1 VPAVLVDASALVA
14 LLDRDDAQHERCL
27 EALRR
32 IRDPL
37 TTVWPAL
44 TEAMHLLAD
53 TWRGPDN
60 LCDMVADGALN
71 LIALD
76 GSDIGRIKQLMEK
89 YRDLPMDFADAAL
102 VCAAEREHLTR
113 VLTFD
118 RHFRIYRLPRRA
130 RFTVLPSPTSRR

>member
-1 VPAVLVDASALVA
+1 MPDVLVDASALVA
-14 LLDRDDAQHERCL
+14 LLDRDDAQHARCL
-27 EALRR
+27 EALKR

-53 TWRGPDN
+53 SWRGPND

-76 GSDIGRIKQLMEK
+76 ESNIGRIKQLMEK

-102 VCAAEREHLTR
+102 VCVAEREHLTR
-113 VLTFD
+113 ILTFD
-118 RHFRIYRLPRRA
+118 RHFAVYRLPRRA
-130 RFTVLPSPTSRR
+130 RFMVLA